1 MEAWQFLIFCK
12 KDTKALITMSRAGEW
27 TRPFTHGNAVS
38 TLDIPIRLLRVV
50 PYKKVKG
57 KTRNYDHRTLNLHQQ
72 LSRGL
77 FMEHKRCRPFADTL
91 L

>member
-12 KDTKALITMSRAGEW
+12 KDTKALIKMSRASEW
-27 TRPFTHGNAVS
+27 TRPSTHGLAVS

-50 PYKKVKG
+50 PYRKVKR

-77 FMEHKRCRPFADTL
+77 FMEQNVTGR
-91 L
+91 

>member
-12 KDTKALITMSRAGEW
+12 KDTKALIKMSRAGEW
-27 TRPFTHGNAVS
+27 THLSHNPAVS
-38 TLDIPIRLLRVV
+38 TLDIPIRLLKVV
-50 PYKKVKG
+50 PYRKVKR

-77 FMEHKRCRPFADTL
+77 FMEHKRCG
-91 L
+91 